1 MFKIPSEEDRNRVL
15 EQYKVL
21 KRTAV
26 KDGKPYILSA
36 EAGHAGTDN
45 RSQGY
50 TLAVKSTFA
59 SKADMDYYDDE
70 CEAHQTL
77 KKITGAVREGPT
89 LTVWFESATADVEM
103 GSGVEGAKL

>member
-1 MFKIPSEEDRNRVL
+1 
-15 EQYKVL
+15 
-21 KRTAV
+21 
-26 KDGKPYILSA
+26 
-36 EAGHAGTDN
+36 
-45 RSQGY
+45 
-50 TLAVKSTFA
+50 
-59 SKADMDYYDDE
+59 MDYYDDE